1 MSRGELVDK
10 LLQQMYQSNLPI
22 PGRELRFMPKG
33 TRRWRFDLHYLDLKL
48 AIEVEGGTWI
58 NGAHTRGKHYAEDC
72 EKYSMAAI
80 LGWKVI
86 RVTSDMIA
94 SGRALQIIIAALDPT
109 KENLAP
115 LMTKLKSVPRRARV
129 PRFQRRV

>member
-10 LLQQMYQSNLPI
+10 LLDQMYQVNLPI

-80 LGWKVI
+80 MGWKVI

-94 SGRALQIIIAALDPT
+94 SGRALQLIIAALNPT

-115 LMTKLKSVPRRARV
+115 LMTKLKSVPRRTRV
-129 PRFQRRV
+129 PRYARRT